1 MPTELISFSRF
12 KYGRELAVDA
22 SAWPAWT
29 GIVPNG
35 CPHALDFHE
44 LLLIERGTAFIDL
57 NGEKLRVAGPLVLR
71 TRPDEVRRVEL
82 QDPLRLRLVVF
93 ADDAVQRFG
102 GSAALARLPRSVAV
116 RPSEREFSRLCELAD
131 AIAAEIV
138 RPMDDSPL
146 MLDALLAQLL
156 VRLGRHGRD
165 GAGQRHR
172 PSLLVRLERLVEAH
186 FREEHRV
193 SAYAALLGVT
203 PDHLSAV
210 IRGHQRRGAKHVIEG
225 RVMRDAAR
233 LLVTTGLRV
242 ADIAA
247 ALGYQDTGHFTRA
260 FTRVMGIAPGRYR
273 SGH

>member
-1 MPTELISFSRF
+1 MMSAELVSFSRF
-12 KYGRELAVDA
+12 KYGRELTVDA
-22 SAWPAWT
+22 SACPAWT

-71 TRPDEVRRVEL
+71 TSPGEVRRVEV

-116 RPSEREFSRLCELAD
+116 RPSDREFSRLCDLAD
-131 AIAAEIV
+131 LIAAEV
-138 RPMDDSPL
+138 LRPMGDSPL

-165 GAGQRHR
+165 GAGERP
-172 PSLLVRLERLVEAH
+172 PSLLVRLERLIEAR

-210 IRGHQRRGAKHVIEG
+210 IRGHQRQGAKQVIAA
-225 RVMRDAAR
+225 RVMREAAH
-233 LLVTTGLRV
+233 LLRTSDVRV
-242 ADIAA
+242 ADLAA
-247 ALGYQDTGHFTRA
+247 ALGYRDTGHFTRA

-273 SGH
+273 SGR